1 MKPSRFVLLVV
12 AVAIGGAVVYTNHE
26 KIGVFATTQ
35 YASLVAQYAALTKP
49 AAPPAPPA
57 FVMPVPVVSVVKQT
71 LPVTLDYSARVE
83 ATDKVTLQAKVSG
96 YLVEQHVP
104 DGADVK
110 QGDLLYRIDARDYD
124 VALEQATAQLARDT
138 ASLEYLKASL
148 DRGAD
153 LAKGGFVSKDTFD
166 QRASAAKQAESLLA
180 IDRAAI
186 RAAELNRANTE
197 IRAPFAGR
205 LGRSLASVGTLVGSG
220 GTALNSLVKIDPV
233 YVTFNPSET
242 DLAKILKARGQS
254 EVTAEAFVPGD
265 EAHPKRGTLT
275 FIDNAI
281 DQSTGTIAV
290 RVTIANADVA
300 LLPGQYVRLRLHIGA
315 EPDALM
321 LPQVA
326 IGSNQFGKYVYVIG
340 EGDKVEM
347 RPVTVGRS
355 NGSLVSIVSGLKETD
370 QIITGNLQKIGPGLP
385 VKPMPQKVATAEQS
399 NRN

>member
-1 MKPSRFVLLVV
+1 MKTPSRLALLVV
-12 AVAIGGAVVYTNHE
+12 AAIVGGAVIYPNYD
-26 KIGVFATTQ
+26 KLGVFATKQ
-35 YASLVAQYAALTKP
+35 YGSVVAYYAALTKP

-57 FVMPVPVVSVVKQT
+57 FVMPVPVVSVAKQS

-96 YLVEQHVP
+96 YLVEQQVP
-104 DGADVK
+104 DGTDVK
-110 QGDLLYRIDARDYD
+110 QGDLLYRIDSRDYD
-124 VALEQATAQLARDT
+124 VALEQATAQLARDS
-138 ASLEYLKASL
+138 ASLDYLKTSL
-148 DRGAD
+148 DRGTD
-153 LAKGGFVSKDTFD
+153 LAKSGFVSKDTFD
-166 QRASAAKQAESLLA
+166 QRSSAAKQAEALIA

-205 LGRSLASVGTLVGSG
+205 LGRSQVSVGTLVGSG

-242 DLAKILKARGQS
+242 DLAKILKARAAG
-254 EVTAEAFVPGD
+254 EVTAEAFVPG
-265 EAHPKRGTLT
+265 EEGSPKRGTLT
-275 FIDNAI
+275 FVDNAI

-290 RVTIANADVA
+290 RVTIANTDLT
-300 LLPGQYVRLRLHIGA
+300 LLPGQYVRLRLNIGT

-326 IGSNQFGKYVYVIG
+326 VGSNQFGKYVYVIG
-340 EGDKVEM
+340 EGDKVEL
-347 RPVTVGRS
+347 RPVTIGRS
-355 NGSLVSIVSGLKETD
+355 NGSLVSILSGLKETD

-385 VKPMPQKVATAEQS
+385 VKPMPQKVATAK
-399 NRN
+399 